1 MPGEGGIMERFDV
14 DPERLVELRAQA
26 AANYPANAGVELLP
40 GSVLKIDDQIFWLG
54 FAALHVVAPAV
65 PEAGIIVTYGP
76 ESFGDIAVEIP
87 VGVDAEYI
95 SDRAPADPAEQPM
108 PIYPD
113 GPPDP
118 EQQMQQAQEDDSERQ
133 MGGTRHRHKA
143 TLQEQRQ
150 AVAQV
155 LAQLTDEQRAH
166 AAAKIREKR
175 PELVAQEGP
184 DLGDHRHNA
193 VPPPKSGA

>member
-1 MPGEGGIMERFDV
+1 MERFDV

-95 SDRAPADPAEQPM
+95 SDRAPADPTEQPM

-113 GPPDP
+113 GPP
-118 EQQMQQAQEDDSERQ
+118 EQQQQGESDDAERQ
-133 MGGTRHRHKA
+133 MGGKRRTHHHA
-143 TLQEQRQ
+143 TLQEQRD
-150 AVAQV
+150 AVAKV
-155 LAQLTDEQRAH
+155 LAQLPDADKQRATER
-166 AAAKIREKR
+166 IRKAR
-175 PELVAQEGP
+175 PELVAQ
-184 DLGDHRHNA
+184 DIGDHRHNA
-193 VPPPKSGA
+193 VPPPSGGPKGDRD

>member
-1 MPGEGGIMERFDV
+1 MPGEWGIMERFDV

-95 SDRAPADPAEQPM
+95 SDRAPADPTEQPM

-113 GPPDP
+113 GPP
-118 EQQMQQAQEDDSERQ
+118 EQQQQGESDDAERQ
-133 MGGTRHRHKA
+133 MGGTKHRHA

-155 LAQLTDEQRAH
+155 LAQLTDDQRAQ
-166 AAAKIREKR
+166 AVGKIRAKR
-175 PELVAQEGP
+175 PELIAQEHP
-184 DLGDHRHNA
+184 DLGDHRHA
-193 VPPPKSGA
+193 VPPPEVER

>member
-1 MPGEGGIMERFDV
+1 MERFDIDMQRV
-14 DPERLVELRAQA
+14 EELRDYAKG
-26 AANYPANAGVELLP
+26 NYPNGETILP
-40 GSVLKIDDQIFWLG
+40 GSVLKPDDQVLWLEIAPVHILWG
-54 FAALHVVAPAV
+54 AAPDTFCAYAPDL
-65 PEAGIIVTYGP
+65 
-76 ESFGDIAVEIP
+76 FGDLLCELP
-87 VGVDAEYI
+87 VGYQAEYI

-113 GPPDP
+113 GPPEP
-118 EQQMQQAQEDDSERQ
+118 EQQMQQAGEDDSERQ
-133 MGGTRHRHKA
+133 MGGEHRRKHHHA

-155 LAQLTDEQRAH
+155 LAQLTDEQRAQ
-166 AAAKIREKR
+166 AVGKIRAKR
-175 PELVAQEGP
+175 PELIAQEQQ

>member
-1 MPGEGGIMERFDV
+1 MERFEIDMQRV
-14 DPERLVELRAQA
+14 EELRTWAQG
-26 AANYPANAGVELLP
+26 NFPDGQTILE
-40 GSVLKIDDQIFWLG
+40 GSVLKPDDQILWLG
-54 FAALHVVAPAV
+54 IAPCHVLWG
-65 PEAGIIVTYGP
+65 AGADTFCVYSP
-76 ESFGDIAVEIP
+76 DCFGDLLCELP
-87 VGVDAEYI
+87 SGYQAEYI

-108 PIYPD
+108 PIFPD
-113 GPPDP
+113 GPPEP
-118 EQQMQQAQEDDSERQ
+118 EQQMQQAGEDDSEHQ
-133 MGGTRHRHKA
+133 MGGEKHRHKA

-175 PELVAQEGP
+175 PELVAQEQQ

-193 VPPPKSGA
+193 VPPPASGAKGDRD